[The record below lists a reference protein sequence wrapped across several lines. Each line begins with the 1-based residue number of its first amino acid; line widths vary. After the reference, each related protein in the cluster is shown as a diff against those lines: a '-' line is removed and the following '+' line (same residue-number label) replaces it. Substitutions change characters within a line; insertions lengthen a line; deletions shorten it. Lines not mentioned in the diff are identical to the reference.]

1 MTSRERV
8 QAALAHV
15 EPDVVPL
22 DLGAGGQTG
31 MHVSS
36 VYLLRQALGLDEPGT
51 PVRIIEPYQMLGEI
65 APDLLDALG
74 ADVVGIGAPGTM
86 FGYPLADWKPWTTFD
101 GTPVLVPGGFNTQPE
116 PGGDLLQYPE
126 GDTSAP
132 PSGRMP
138 AGGYYFDAIIRQPP
152 VDDATLTVEDNL
164 EEFGPIADAD
174 LAHLRR
180 EAERVTAE
188 TDKAVYMTMPGTA
201 FGDIALVPAVNLK
214 HPRGIRDVE
223 EWYVSTITR
232 RDFVYRVF
240 ERQAEIALAN
250 LGRVHEAVGDR
261 VDVVF
266 LTGTDFG
273 HQRGPFI
280 GTQAYRDLFKPFHQA
295 LNDWIHAH
303 TPWKTFMHSCGSV
316 VSLIEDFIEAGFDV
330 LNPVQCSA
338 EGMDPEGL
346 KSRFGG
352 RITFWGGGVDTQH
365 TLPFGTPE
373 EVREEVCRRLR
384 LFGPGG
390 GYVFNPIHNVQA
402 RTPVANLLALYQ
414 AVAECRD
421 LGR

>member
-8 QAALAHV
+8 RAALAHTQ
-15 EPDVVPL
+15 PDLVPL

-51 PVRIIEPYQMLGEI
+51 PVRVIEPYQMLGEI
-65 APDLLDALG
+65 APDLLDAVG
-74 ADVVGIGAPGTM
+74 ADVVGIGPPGTM

-116 PGGDLLQYPE
+116 PSGDLLQYPE
-126 GDTSAP
+126 GDRSAP

-138 AGGYYFDAIIRQPP
+138 AGGYYFDAIVRQPP
-152 VDDATLTVEDNL
+152 IDDAALRVEDNL
-164 EEFGPIADAD
+164 EEFGPASEAD

-180 EAERVTAE
+180 EADRVAAE
-188 TDKAVYMTMPGTA
+188 TDKAVYMTMPGAA

-223 EWYVSTITR
+223 EWYVSTLTR
-232 RDFVYRVF
+232 RDFITKVF
-240 ERQAEIALAN
+240 ERQAEIALEN
-250 LGRVHEAVGDR
+250 LARVHAAVGDR

-280 GTQAYRDLFKPFHQA
+280 GTQAYRDLFKPFHKA

-303 TPWKTFMHSCGSV
+303 TAWKTFMHSCGSV
-316 VSLIEDFIEAGFDV
+316 VTLIEDFIDAGFDV

-338 EGMDPEGL
+338 EGMDPQHL
-346 KSRFGG
+346 KDRFGD
-352 RITFWGGGVDTQH
+352 RLTFWGGGVDTQR
-365 TLPFGTPE
+365 TLPFGTPD
-373 EVREEVCRRLR
+373 EVRDEVGRRLEI
-384 LFGPGG
+384 FGAGG

-402 RTPVANLLALYQ
+402 RTPVANLRALYQ
-414 AVAECRD
+414 AVADCRD
-421 LGR
+421 LGG